1 MGRFILAIDQGTTS
15 CRAIIFDR
23 KSKVVEIS
31 QEEITQIYPQS
42 GWVEHDPNEILKTQQ
57 KVISQVIEKSKV
69 NVSDIHSIGIT
80 NQRETVVVWNKKTGE
95 PVCNAIVWQ
104 DTRTTEFCNGIK
116 KDEELTQY
124 IHKSTGL
131 VVDSYFSGSKIKWIL
146 DKQENKENLIVGTI
160 DSWLLWNFTKGKVHA
175 TDVSNASRTMLFNIE
190 KGEWD
195 KKLLSFFNVDTTML
209 PEVKN
214 SSDDFGFYEINGVNI
229 PINGIAGDQQ
239 AALFGQNCFEVG
251 QAKNTYGTGC
261 FMLMN
266 TGDKLITSK
275 SGLLTTIAWG
285 IDGKLTYALE
295 GSVFIA
301 GSAIQ
306 WLRDELKMITNA
318 TESEKMALA
327 STNENVYVVPA
338 FSGLGAPHWN
348 MNARGG
354 IFGLTRDVNRNDF
367 VKATLNS
374 LAYQTKDIFNL
385 MEEES
390 EIKLEE
396 LAVDGGASLNNYLM
410 QFQADIL
417 NKKTVRPSN
426 HECTAKGVVFLAGLK
441 SGFWTK
447 EDLSVLKENRTEFI
461 PNMSEEKRDNL
472 YAKWLKAVNLS
483 KDWED

>member
-1 MGRFILAIDQGTTS
+1 MGKYILAIDQGTTS
-15 CRAIIFDR
+15 CRAIIFD
-23 KSKVVEIS
+23 KDCKVIGVS
-31 QEEITQIYPQS
+31 QEEIKQIYPQS
-42 GWVEHDPNEILKTQQ
+42 GWVEHNPTEILNTQ
-57 KVISQVIEKSKV
+57 KRAIAQVIEKY
-69 NVSDIHSIGIT
+69 NVDAKEIDSIGIT

-95 PVCNAIVWQ
+95 PVYNAIVWQ
-104 DTRTTEFCNGIK
+104 DTRTTSFCEEIK
-116 KDEELTQY
+116 KDSELTSY
-124 IHKSTGL
+124 INKTTGL

-146 DKQENKENLIVGTI
+146 DRQKSKGDLIVGTI
-160 DSWLLWNFTKGKVHA
+160 DSWLLWNFTNGKVHA

-195 KKLLSFFNVDTTML
+195 EKLLSFFEVDSSML
-209 PEVKN
+209 PKVKN
-214 SSDDFGFYEINGVNI
+214 SSDDFGFYEINGVEV

-275 SGLLTTIAWG
+275 SGLLTTVAWG
-285 IDGKLTYALE
+285 IDGELTYALE

-306 WLRDELKMITNA
+306 WLRDELKMIANA

-390 EIKLEE
+390 GIKLEE

-417 NKKTVRPSN
+417 NKKTVRPAN
-426 HECTAKGVVFLAGLK
+426 HESTAKGVVFLAGLK

-447 EDLSVLKENRTEFI
+447 EDLLKLKENSTEFI
-461 PNMSEEKRDNL
+461 PKMDEEKRTKL